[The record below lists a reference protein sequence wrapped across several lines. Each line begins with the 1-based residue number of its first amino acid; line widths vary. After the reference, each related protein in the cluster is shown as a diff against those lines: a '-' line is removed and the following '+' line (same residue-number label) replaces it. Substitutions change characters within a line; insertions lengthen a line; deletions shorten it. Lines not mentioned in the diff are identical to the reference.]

1 MDAKIP
7 YEVMSAD
14 EHDRLAA
21 LYGPLTDDVRELI
34 RLALRTDADPDS
46 IDAAR
51 TAIRTANDV
60 LRSRQPDESQVVR
73 YSVGGRAVV
82 WGNAVIGLRNAIA
95 PPLTIH
101 HDDDATRCWSEFTL
115 NSAYEGPPGLVHGGV
130 CALVLDQ
137 VLGEAASAGL
147 TKPLFTGTLTVRF
160 VRGTPLG
167 RLRADAAV
175 ERTEGVKAFVSGHLS
190 DGEGITV
197 EAEGIFIKPAWA
209 RDAE

>member
-1 MDAKIP
+1 MDAKVP

-73 YSVGGRAVV
+73 YSVGGRPVV

-130 CALVLDQ
+130 CALVLDH

-175 ERTEGVKAFVSGHLS
+175 ERTEGVKSFVSGHLS

-209 RDAE
+209 REPE